1 MKYIQYAD
9 GTLMTSDLIADSLL
23 ELVAE
28 LGRRG
33 TSEVVHIATVDE
45 ADGSL
50 QTIDLVIGP
59 ASQMTARPA
68 QSGFAEPEDAGIV
81 GVLKNLPHVSG
92 RTIATPATGAQ
103 VVNLDDHDV

>member
-9 GTLMTSDLIADSLL
+9 ATLMTSDVVADSLL

-45 ADGSL
+45 LDGSL
-50 QTIDLVIGP
+50 HTVDLVIGP

-68 QSGFAEPEDAGIV
+68 ETDFAEPEDKGIV
-81 GVLKNLPHVSG
+81 GVLENLTHVSG
-92 RTIATPATGAQ
+92 RTIATPAPGLPT
-103 VVNLDDHDV
+103 LDLEEHDV